1 MLRRDARDFRRLH
14 PQLKAVEQPAN
25 ALAELYSECCRSF
38 RQNISVSCFFFAFL
52 TLHLRNPNFP
62 LDSPADL
69 PVQALK
75 PWLGHLALLETS
87 GSGFR
92 FRICGTE
99 LIPRCGGEATGRGL
113 DELPPEVGASIAD
126 ILGCAKER
134 SAPVIA
140 ALILPHED
148 GTQLY
153 SELVLPLRDRDLPA
167 LLLLGSYSILR

>member
-1 MLRRDARDFRRLH
+1 MILRQAKKTATAPGRGYTLYVHDDDRRPGPLH
-14 PQLKAVEQPAN
+14 PKLKAL
-25 ALAELYSECCRSF
+25 LAVWEEKRGSHRMPSRE
-38 RQNISVSCFFFAFL
+38 
-52 TLHLRNPNFP
+52 
-62 LDSPADL
+62 DL

-75 PWLGHLALLETS
+75 PWLGHLALLETAA
-87 GSGFR
+87 GGFR

-113 DELPPEVGASIAD
+113 HELPPEMGASIAD
-126 ILGCAKER
+126 ILCCATDR
-134 SAPVIA
+134 SAPVVA

-153 SELVLPLRDRDLPA
+153 SELVLPLRDRDLPSP